1 MTSDPPIPALAR
13 WIGHIILLAA
23 GTLFLLFGIYL
34 LLCAY
39 RLEDPF
45 YFVMTFF
52 ASNLVILISATLM
65 VGSGI
70 RLYLGIR
77 DRLKDTCKQE
87 DTD

>member
-13 WIGHIILLAA
+13 WIGHVLLLAA
-23 GTLFLLFGIYL
+23 GTFFLLFGIYL

-45 YFVMTFF
+45 HFVMTFF

-70 RLYLGIR
+70 RLFIGIR
-77 DRLKDTCKQE
+77 DRLKDSIKQE
-87 DTD
+87 DMD